1 MSVRGIRRERT
12 PLEVAVLLVSAVAVA
27 AIVIGLLLARIAGG
41 NGPPDLRVSVAQTPI
56 HRSGGAV
63 YAVIVRNVGGETAA
77 NVVIEVVV
85 GEETREISLVSV
97 AKGDDEEAAA
107 VFPSGTSGEPRA
119 TVTSYHR
126 ATRD

>member
-1 MSVRGIRRERT
+1 VSVRGIRRERT